1 MVKDDDIIKFA
12 FDSIEDIAKLDKYL
26 AEQPTT
32 YLVNNQRL
40 VNNRKFLLYIKE
52 LVNDRDY
59 FYLLLD
65 EIQNLDEFVR
75 VLNGLLRHKNYVIY
89 VTGSNSRFLSSEVD
103 TEFGGMGDRIHL
115 LPLSFSEYLSGID
128 LYKRDALDLYIRYG
142 GIPLVQ
148 LKKDDES
155 KSNEAISIYK
165 EVYLKDVKHEIRFLI

>member
-12 FDSIEDIAKLDKYL
+12 FDSIEDIAKHDKYL
-26 AEQPTT
+26 PEQPTT

-65 EIQNLDEFVR
+65 EIQNLDDFVR

-89 VTGSNSRFLSSEVD
+89 VAFIIFL
-103 TEFGGMGDRIHL
+103 R
-115 LPLSFSEYLSGID
+115 LSARVCLWACLAY
-128 LYKRDALDLYIRYG
+128 
-142 GIPLVQ
+142 
-148 LKKDDES
+148 
-155 KSNEAISIYK
+155 
-165 EVYLKDVKHEIRFLI
+165 

>member
-1 MVKDDDIIKFA
+1 MFNRDKYLKQLIDRKNNNLIKVITGVRRCGKSYLLNTIFDAYLQEKCLVKDDDIIKFA

-26 AEQPTT
+26 PEQPTT

-65 EIQNLDEFVR
+65 EIQNLDDFVR

-89 VTGSNSRFLSSEVD
+89 VAFIIFL
-103 TEFGGMGDRIHL
+103 R
-115 LPLSFSEYLSGID
+115 LSAKVCLWACLAY
-128 LYKRDALDLYIRYG
+128 
-142 GIPLVQ
+142 
-148 LKKDDES
+148 
-155 KSNEAISIYK
+155 
-165 EVYLKDVKHEIRFLI
+165 